1 MNIGI
6 DIVENERVRKV
17 LSDAFL
23 RKVLS
28 EDERKLCEDYP
39 LEKKVRFVA
48 GRFAIK
54 EAIIK
59 ALSDYELPEFKD
71 LNIVND
77 TKGKPEIRYKDYK
90 LAVSISHERNY
101 SVGMA
106 LLEE

>member
-1 MNIGI
+1 MNVGI

-17 LSDAFL
+17 LSDAFM

-48 GRFAIK
+48 GRFAVK

-59 ALSDYELPEFKD
+59 ALSDYEIPEFTD
-71 LNIVND
+71 LNIVNNS
-77 TKGKPEIRYKDYK
+77 KGKPGITYKDYK
-90 LAVSISHERNY
+90 LSVSISHEHNY

-106 LLEE
+106 VLEE

>member
-1 MNIGI
+1 MKIGI

-28 EDERKLCEDYP
+28 EEERKLCEDYP

-48 GRFAIK
+48 GRFAVK

-59 ALSDYELPEFKD
+59 ALSDYELPELKD
-71 LNIVND
+71 LNIVNNS
-77 TKGKPEIRYKDYK
+77 KGKPEIRYKDYK
-90 LAVSISHERNY
+90 LEVSISHEHNY
-101 SVGMA
+101 SVAMA

>member
-1 MNIGI
+1 MNVGI

-17 LSDAFL
+17 LTDAFM

-48 GRFAIK
+48 GRFAVK

-59 ALSDYELPEFKD
+59 ALSDHELPEFRD

-77 TKGKPEIRYKDYK
+77 TKGKPFIVYKDYK
-90 LAVSISHERNY
+90 LSVSISHEHNY
-101 SVGMA
+101 SVAMA
-106 LLEE
+106 VLED